1 MNVTY
6 GKWTNEC
13 IKHEVAQQIK
23 VNVQNQN
30 VNEHVVHKDLAT
42 PSNTHQMTPQ
52 ILSQQWVMNI
62 HNGGNNKLVQNI
74 DEVVSTQ

>member
-1 MNVTY
+1 
-6 GKWTNEC
+6 
-13 IKHEVAQQIK
+13 
-23 VNVQNQN
+23 
-30 VNEHVVHKDLAT
+30 
-42 PSNTHQMTPQ
+42 MTPQ